1 MTVMAVLFLLSPK
14 KPFPGMLQASAG
26 SVTHSEAKSTPG
38 STDTCMSTSQIQ
50 RDIEVFYVDYLSVQ
64 RANLSGYLKQ
74 LKIFLLILFFI
85 VFVLFFV
92 AFSKDL

>member
-1 MTVMAVLFLLSPK
+1 
-14 KPFPGMLQASAG
+14 MLQASAN
-26 SVTHSEAKSTPG
+26 SVTQSEAKSTQG
-38 STDTCMSTSQIQ
+38 STDTCMSTSQTQ

-92 AFSKDL
+92 AVSEDL